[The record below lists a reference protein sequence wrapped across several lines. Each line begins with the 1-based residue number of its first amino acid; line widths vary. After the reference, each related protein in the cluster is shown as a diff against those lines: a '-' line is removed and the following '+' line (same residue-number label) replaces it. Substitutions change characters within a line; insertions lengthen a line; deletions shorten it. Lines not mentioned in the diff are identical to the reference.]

1 MQTRRIGDH
10 DVSAIGLGAMPLTM
24 DQRPT
29 EEDAIA
35 TVHAAL
41 DAGVTLIDTA
51 DAYTW
56 AERGPGANEEVV
68 AKALASYGGS
78 TDHVLV
84 ATKGGHTRDGADW
97 GLDGRPEYLRRACE
111 ASLRRLG
118 VEAIG
123 LYQHHRPDPD
133 VPYEETMGGL
143 KDLYDA
149 GLIQRAGIS
158 NADPDQ
164 IRLAQKV
171 LGDAL
176 VSVQNQFSPRFR
188 SSEPEIGVCE
198 DLGLAFLPWSPL
210 GGIAQS
216 QGPRLVVRRVRR
228 GRGRAGRLA
237 PADLPRVGA
246 RAVPVRGP
254 DPRRE
259 PPGVDPVLGCGR
271 RHHLE
276 RRRNGPLVLS
286 MAKGPSSNLCNRRD
300 TPVLRE
306 PHRLPGATTCTSVT
320 RVSPAWWGTDSGTP
334 SPTRRGRAAAHV
346 GVGAGD
352 P

>member
-1 MQTRRIGDH
+1 MHSRRIGDLE
-10 DVSAIGLGAMPLTM
+10 VSAIGLGAMPLTM

-29 EEDAIA
+29 EQDAIA

-68 AKALASYGGS
+68 AKALRSYGGA
-78 TDHVLV
+78 TDQVLV

-97 GLDGRPEYLRRACE
+97 GLNGRPEYLREACE

-118 VEAIG
+118 VDAIG

-176 VSVQNQFSPRFR
+176 VAVQNQFSPRFR

-210 GGIAQS
+210 GGISKAKELGTAYSAFDEIADERGVSPQQVCLAWELALSPVVIPIPGASRPASIQS
-216 QGPRLVVRRVRR
+216 S
-228 GRGRAGRLA
+228 AE
-237 PADLPRVGA
+237 
-246 RAVPVRGP
+246 AV
-254 DPRRE
+254 D
-259 PPGVDPVLGCGR
+259 
-271 RHHLE
+271 
-276 RRRNGPLVLS
+276 LVLS
-286 MAKGPSSNLCNRRD
+286 PDELA
-300 TPVLRE
+300 
-306 PHRLPGATTCTSVT
+306 RLS
-320 RVSPAWWGTDSGTP
+320 
-334 SPTRRGRAAAHV
+334 
-346 GVGAGD
+346 
-352 P
+352 